1 MLTLFVTLVA
11 DFSACVE
18 YFPKRSFPP
27 VHPWGCPKKGKNF
40 GQKKSTHT
48 DIFEIFLIGYPK
60 KSRYVLTFSDRFL
73 YYIWC
78 IRGAVS
84 GQKTAFG
91 SDSHAPKKQRLG
103 LRLGSSFP
111 TLKRVPIRKCSM
123 AQMEPSWM
131 RLRPYEEFSDNLDIL
146 TRKC

>member
-40 GQKKSTHT
+40 GQKKSTHA
-48 DIFEIFLIGYPK
+48 DIFEIFLIGYMS
-60 KSRYVLTFSDRFL
+60 KSRSVLTFSDRFL
-73 YYIWC
+73 YHIWC
-78 IRGAVS
+78 ICGAVS

-91 SDSHAPKKQRLG
+91 SD
-103 LRLGSSFP
+103 
-111 TLKRVPIRKCSM
+111 
-123 AQMEPSWM
+123 
-131 RLRPYEEFSDNLDIL
+131 
-146 TRKC
+146 

>member
-1 MLTLFVTLVA
+1 MLTLVVTLVA
-11 DFSACVE
+11 DFSLCVE

-27 VHPWGCPKKGKNF
+27 VHPWGCPKKAKRV

-48 DIFEIFLIGYPK
+48 DILKIFVIGYPRK
-60 KSRYVLTFSDRFL
+60 YRCVLTFSDRFL
-73 YYIWC
+73 YHIWC
-78 IRGAVS
+78 IHGAVS

-91 SDSHAPKKQRLG
+91 SDSHAPRKQLLG

-111 TLKRVPIRKCSM
+111 TLKRVPIWKCSM

-131 RLRPYEEFSDNLDIL
+131 RSGVNQAFLTKLDF
-146 TRKC
+146 